1 MGAIEVVAISVLS
14 VTTIVLAVTAYRLMK
29 RVETMEDYVSDLE
42 KSNDEYFKFF
52 SQLKKRI
59 TDSYSH
65 LKNIDRLGSFE
76 SDDETG
82 YIYKELKK
90 IIEALK
96 QGF

>member
-1 MGAIEVVAISVLS
+1 MEIAISVLS
-14 VTTIVLAVTAYRLMK
+14 IATIILTITSYRLMK
-29 RVETMEDYVSDLE
+29 RVESMEDYVAEVE

-52 SQLKKRI
+52 SQLKKHI

-65 LKNIDRLGSFE
+65 LKNIDRLGAFE

-82 YIYKELKK
+82 YIYRELKK

>member
-1 MGAIEVVAISVLS
+1 MEIAITVLS
-14 VTTIVLAVTAYRLMK
+14 ITTVVFGIIMIRLMK
-29 RVETMEDYVSDLE
+29 RVEVMEDYISDLE
-42 KSNDEYFKFF
+42 KSNDEYFSFF
-52 SQLKKRI
+52 TKLKTRVS
-59 TDSYSH
+59 DSYSH

>member
-1 MGAIEVVAISVLS
+1 MEIAIIVLS
-14 VTTIVLAVTAYRLMK
+14 IATIILTITSYRLMK
-29 RVETMEDYVSDLE
+29 RVESMEDYVAEVE
-42 KSNDEYFKFF
+42 KSNDEYVKFF
-52 SQLKKRI
+52 SQLKTRV
-59 TDSYSH
+59 TESYSH

>member
-1 MGAIEVVAISVLS
+1 MEIAIIVLS
-14 VTTIVLAVTAYRLMK
+14 ITTIILIITSYRLMK
-29 RVETMEDYVSDLE
+29 RVESMEDYVAEVE

-52 SQLKKRI
+52 SQLKTRV
-59 TDSYSH
+59 TESYSH

>member
-1 MGAIEVVAISVLS
+1 MGAMEIIIGILS
-14 VTTIVLAVTAYRLMK
+14 STTIIFVITTYRLMK
-29 RVETMEDYVSDLE
+29 RLEIMEDYVDEVE

-52 SQLKKRI
+52 SQLKKRV

>member
-1 MGAIEVVAISVLS
+1 MEYIIIALTLIIGVLGF
-14 VTTIVLAVTAYRLMK
+14 TTIRLMK
-29 RVETMEDYVSDLE
+29 RVETMEDYVAEVE

-52 SQLKKRI
+52 SQLKTRV

>member
-1 MGAIEVVAISVLS
+1 
-14 VTTIVLAVTAYRLMK
+14 MK
-29 RVETMEDYVSDLE
+29 RIESMEDYVADVE
-42 KSNDEYFKFF
+42 KSNDDYFNFF
-52 SQLKKRI
+52 TSLKKRV

-82 YIYKELKK
+82 YVYKELKK
-90 IIEALK
+90 VIEALK

>member
-1 MGAIEVVAISVLS
+1 MEYVIIALSLIVGVLGF
-14 VTTIVLAVTAYRLMK
+14 TTIRLMK
-29 RVETMEDYVSDLE
+29 RVESMEDYVAEVE

-52 SQLKKRI
+52 SQLKTRV
-59 TDSYSH
+59 TESYSH

>member
-1 MGAIEVVAISVLS
+1 MEYIIIALS
-14 VTTIVLAVTAYRLMK
+14 VIILGLSITIYRLMK
-29 RVETMEDYVSDLE
+29 RIESMEDYVADVE
-42 KSNDEYFKFF
+42 KSNDDYFNFF
-52 SQLKKRI
+52 TSLKKRV

-82 YIYKELKK
+82 YVYKELKK

>member
-1 MGAIEVVAISVLS
+1 MEIAIIVLS
-14 VTTIVLAVTAYRLMK
+14 ITTIILTITSYRLMK
-29 RVETMEDYVSDLE
+29 RVESMEDYVAEVE

-52 SQLKKRI
+52 SQLKTRV
-59 TDSYSH
+59 TESYSH

>member
-1 MGAIEVVAISVLS
+1 MEVVIGVLS
-14 VTTIVLAVTAYRLMK
+14 IVTIILAITSYRLMK
-29 RVETMEDYVSDLE
+29 RVESMEDYVAEVE

-52 SQLKKRI
+52 SQLKKHV

-65 LKNIDRLGSFE
+65 LKNIDRLGAFE

-82 YIYKELKK
+82 YIYRELKK

>member
-1 MGAIEVVAISVLS
+1 MEYIIIALS
-14 VTTIVLAVTAYRLMK
+14 LTTGIFGFTTVRLMR
-29 RVETMEDYVSDLE
+29 RVETMEDYVAEVE

-52 SQLKKRI
+52 SQLKTRV

-90 IIEALK
+90 VIEALK

>member
-1 MGAIEVVAISVLS
+1 MEYVIIALS
-14 VTTIVLAVTAYRLMK
+14 LVSGIFIFTTIRLM
-29 RVETMEDYVSDLE
+29 RRIESMEDYVSEVE

-52 SQLKKRI
+52 SQLKKHVS
-59 TDSYSH
+59 DSYSH
-65 LKNIDRLGSFE
+65 LKNIDRLGAFE

>member
-1 MGAIEVVAISVLS
+1 MEYIIISLSLLSTILLITVL
-14 VTTIVLAVTAYRLMK
+14 RLMK
-29 RVETMEDYVSDLE
+29 RVEAMEDYVNE
-42 KSNDEYFKFF
+42 VEQSNDEYFKFF
-52 SQLKKRI
+52 SGLKTRV

>member
-1 MGAIEVVAISVLS
+1 MEYIIITLTLIIGVLGF
-14 VTTIVLAVTAYRLMK
+14 TTIRLMK
-29 RVETMEDYVSDLE
+29 RVESMEDYVAEVE

-52 SQLKKRI
+52 SQLKTRV

>member
-1 MGAIEVVAISVLS
+1 
-14 VTTIVLAVTAYRLMK
+14 MK
-29 RVETMEDYVSDLE
+29 RLESMEDYVKDVE
-42 KSNDEYFKFF
+42 QSNDEYFKFF
-52 SQLKKRI
+52 TGLKTRV

-82 YIYKELKK
+82 YIYQELKK

-96 QGF
+96 EGF

>member
-1 MGAIEVVAISVLS
+1 MEYIIIGLSVVIIILS
-14 VTTIVLAVTAYRLMK
+14 VTIYRLMK
-29 RVETMEDYVSDLE
+29 RIETMEDYVDDVE
-42 KSNDEYFKFF
+42 KSNDEYFNFF
-52 SQLKKRI
+52 TSLKTRV

-90 IIEALK
+90 VIEALK

>member
-1 MGAIEVVAISVLS
+1 MEIIIGILS
-14 VTTIVLAVTAYRLMK
+14 STTIIFVITTYRLMK
-29 RVETMEDYVSDLE
+29 RLEIMEDYVDEVE

-52 SQLKKRI
+52 SQLKKRV

>member
-1 MGAIEVVAISVLS
+1 MEYIIIALS
-14 VTTIVLAVTAYRLMK
+14 VIILGLSITIYRLMK
-29 RVETMEDYVSDLE
+29 RIESMEDYVADVE
-42 KSNDEYFKFF
+42 KSNDDYFNFF
-52 SQLKKRI
+52 TSLKKRV

-82 YIYKELKK
+82 YVYKELKK
-90 IIEALK
+90 VIEALK

>member
-1 MGAIEVVAISVLS
+1 MEYIIIALS
-14 VTTIVLAVTAYRLMK
+14 LTTGIFGFTTVRLMR
-29 RVETMEDYVSDLE
+29 RVETMEDYVADVE
-42 KSNDEYFKFF
+42 KSNNEYFKFF
-52 SQLKKRI
+52 SQLKNHV

-65 LKNIDRLGSFE
+65 LKNIDRLGAFE

-82 YIYKELKK
+82 YIYRELKK

>member
-1 MGAIEVVAISVLS
+1 MIYIIIALTLIIGVLGF
-14 VTTIVLAVTAYRLMK
+14 TTIRLMK
-29 RVETMEDYVSDLE
+29 RVETMEDYVAEVE

-52 SQLKKRI
+52 SQLKTRV

>member
-1 MGAIEVVAISVLS
+1 MEAIEVVITILSITTVTLAIM
-14 VTTIVLAVTAYRLMK
+14 AFRLMK
-29 RVETMEDYVSDLE
+29 RVEVMEDYVADVE

-52 SQLKKRI
+52 SQLKKHV

-65 LKNIDRLGSFE
+65 LKNIDRLGAFE